1 MNRRDSSI
9 QVDLQAK
16 GSEID
21 VPRYDQW
28 IQESDA
34 TLRSDIE
41 HVRVQEFENR
51 DAHLLITSTAL
62 PSHDPEPVFPFQF
75 LSGHCLDHI
84 QDLLGNQAFKLTKRF
99 PLNNRAHLTSFIPFA
114 FFEKQFPDFA
124 EQRYRR
130 TLDLLLEF
138 LLPLDIG

>member
-1 MNRRDSSI
+1 MLYLRLFSIFSLNKLEFPQVNRRDSSI

-41 HVRVQEFENR
+41 HVRVQECENR
-51 DAHLLITSTAL
+51 EAHGLITSTAL
-62 PSHDPEPVFPFQF
+62 PSHDAEAVFPVQF

-84 QDLLGNQAFKLTKRF
+84 
-99 PLNNRAHLTSFIPFA
+99 
-114 FFEKQFPDFA
+114 
-124 EQRYRR
+124 
-130 TLDLLLEF
+130 
-138 LLPLDIG
+138 